1 MKIRLF
7 KYLERVRTSLW
18 FLPALM
24 TIGSAALAYGMVIVD
39 RRVGH
44 KLPEGLN
51 WAYSGGA
58 EGASAVLGTIAGS
71 MVTLAGVVF
80 SLTLVA
86 LSLASSQFGPRL
98 LRNFMRDPTNQITIG
113 TFVAT
118 FMYCLLVLRTV
129 RRIED
134 ATFVP
139 ELSVTV
145 GVGFALASLGVLIYF
160 IHHVATSIQADEV
173 VARVSEELCQGIER
187 LLPEQPD
194 DAASNAECHDLPADF
209 AAGAVAIDARGD
221 GYLEFVDS
229 DGLMKLAQKEDLI
242 LKIERRA
249 GQYVIEE
256 SAVAFAYPRARVTGT
271 LSEALRE
278 AFVLGSRTAAQD
290 IEFTLNQLVEIA
302 VRALSPGIN
311 DPFTAVACVD
321 RLGTAFSRLA
331 RRKMPSP
338 YRHDEYGRLRIV
350 APAST
355 FPELLAA
362 GFNQVRQHGASSVA
376 VTIRLLETI
385 AHIGAVACRH
395 EDIAALQQQA
405 DMVVSASRRLPI
417 EGGDRRDIEEHYSQ
431 VGVTLARRSK
441 SLGAAAEAAR

>member
-1 MKIRLF
+1 MKTRLF

-24 TIGSAALAYGMVIVD
+24 TIGSAAFAYGMVIVD
-39 RRVGH
+39 RQVGH
-44 KLPEGLN
+44 KLPEGMN

-98 LRNFMRDPTNQITIG
+98 LRNFMRDRTNQITIG

-173 VARVSEELCQGIER
+173 VARVSEELCQSIER

-209 AAGAVAIDARGD
+209 AAGAVAIAACGD
-221 GYLEFVDS
+221 GYLELVDF
-229 DGLMKLAQKEDLI
+229 DGLMKLAQQEDLI
-242 LKIERRA
+242 LRIERRA
-249 GQYVIEE
+249 GQYVTEE
-256 SAVAFAYPRARVTGT
+256 STVAFAYPQARVTGT
-271 LSEALRE
+271 LSEAMRA

-290 IEFTLNQLVEIA
+290 IEFSLNQLVEIA

-321 RLGTAFSRLA
+321 RLGTALSRLA
-331 RRKMPSP
+331 RRRMPSP
-338 YRHDEYGRLRIV
+338 HRHDEHGRLRIV
-350 APAST
+350 APVSA

-385 AHIGAVACRH
+385 AQIGAVARRH
-395 EDIAALQQQA
+395 ADIAALQQQA
-405 DMVVSASRRLPI
+405 DMAVSASRRLPI

-431 VGVTLARRSK
+431 VRVTLARRSK
-441 SLGAAAEAAR
+441 SLGAAGEAAR